1 MRVEDMAVTADM
13 AVATVAML
21 CGAVARMGR
30 VPTTWGGNV
39 MEVVRSKRPADIAWA
54 VGIIRRVDI
63 EGAAD
68 TMQVADIIG
77 IAAVTGEAVPG
88 IRTTDILDSAITAR
102 AMATHT
108 TELAIMVTAPVGTIR
123 MDTTMPLI
131 LTDTR

>member
-21 CGAVARMGR
+21 CGAGARTGR
-30 VPTTWGGNV
+30 VPTTWAGNV

-88 IRTTDILDSAITAR
+88 IRTTDILGSAITAR

>member
-21 CGAVARMGR
+21 CGAGARTGR
-30 VPTTWGGNV
+30 VPTTWAGNV
-39 MEVVRSKRPADIAWA
+39 IEVVRSKRPADIAWA

-77 IAAVTGEAVPG
+77 IAAVTGEGVPG
-88 IRTTDILDSAITAR
+88 IRTTDILGSAITAR

>member
-13 AVATVAML
+13 VVATVAML
-21 CGAVARMGR
+21 CGAGARTGR
-30 VPTTWGGNV
+30 VPTTWAGNV

-88 IRTTDILDSAITAR
+88 IRTTDILGSAITAR

>member
-13 AVATVAML
+13 AVAML
-21 CGAVARMGR
+21 CGAVARTGR

-54 VGIIRRVDI
+54 VGIIRRVDM

-108 TELAIMVTAPVGTIR
+108 TELAIMVTAPAGTIR
-123 MDTTMPLI
+123 MVITMPLTP
-131 LTDTR
+131 TDTR

>member
-13 AVATVAML
+13 AVAML
-21 CGAVARMGR
+21 CGAVARTGR

-88 IRTTDILDSAITAR
+88 IRTTDILGSAITAR

-108 TELAIMVTAPVGTIR
+108 TELAIMVTVPVGTIR

-131 LTDTR
+131 PTDTR